1 MARTKTVLVVE
12 DDDDLRR
19 LYARTLTL
27 AGYRVK
33 EARGGFE
40 ALRLIDSEHPDAI
53 VLDLM
58 MPGVDGFAVLNELTG
73 QAHTRQ
79 IPIVVVTGVSG
90 DLQWIEAKCLLK
102 KPATPERVVQAVR
115 ECLAS
120 GTAL

>member
-1 MARTKTVLVVE
+1 MTRAKTVLVVE
-12 DDDDLRR
+12 DDDELRQ

-27 AGYRVK
+27 SGYQVK

-40 ALRLIDSEHPDAI
+40 ALRFIDSDHPDAL

-58 MPGVDGFAVLNELTG
+58 MPGVDGFAVLNELAG
-73 QAHTRQ
+73 HAHTRQ

-90 DLQWIEAKCLLK
+90 DLHWLEAACLLK

-115 ECLAS
+115 QCLAT

>member
-1 MARTKTVLVVE
+1 MARTKSVLVVE
-12 DDDDLRR
+12 DDDELRR

-27 AGYRVK
+27 SGYRVK

-40 ALRLIDSEHPDAI
+40 ALRFIDSDRPDAI

-58 MPGVDGFAVLNELTG
+58 MPGVDGFAVLNELAG
-73 QAHTRQ
+73 HAHTRQ

-90 DLQWIEAKCLLK
+90 DLRWVDAACLLK
-102 KPATPERVVQAVR
+102 KPVTPERVVQAVR
-115 ECLAS
+115 QCLAA